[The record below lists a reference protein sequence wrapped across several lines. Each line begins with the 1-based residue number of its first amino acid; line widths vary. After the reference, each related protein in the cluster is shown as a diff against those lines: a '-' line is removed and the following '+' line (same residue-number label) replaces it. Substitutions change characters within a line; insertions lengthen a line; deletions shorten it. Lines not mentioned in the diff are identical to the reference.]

1 MHMHLIICSSQGREE
16 ATFPSHSWFQSR
28 ICTCI
33 RHRREMPACR
43 YGTELSQGEAGAAL
57 SCKWA
62 CERAA
67 IYLNNIPLPLVFCP
81 SLFWIL
87 LVTMGKSFRPPRMQ
101 MKHARA
107 ARGISSKLEDFLK
120 VGMNQ
125 VSVFFQAAWKKNMIW
140 SRPSL
145 CNSNQT
151 SADTV

>member
-1 MHMHLIICSSQGREE
+1 MAAEAHAPHHLQLAGERASHL
-16 ATFPSHSWFQSR
+16 PSHSWFQSR
-28 ICTCI
+28 ICTCV
-33 RHRREMPACR
+33 RHWREMPACR

-57 SCKWA
+57 SCKWV
-62 CERAA
+62 CERTA

-125 VSVFFQAAWKKNMIW
+125 VSVFSKLLGRK
-140 SRPSL
+140 
-145 CNSNQT
+145 T
-151 SADTV
+151 